1 MLTDKEIN
9 ALFRKLVVVD
19 DDGLIYGLQEAC
31 RAVIEANNA
40 KILADLKPAEFALI
54 EGHGN
59 DEYWRLSETYEPH
72 TAAYSPNTVSALIQR
87 NEALEACLKEERI
100 LAPTRKVLDIWEAR
114 AYSPNEEEQEQN
126 LCDALRDIRE
136 SVDCTEVALK
146 KVLLAVQ
153 AYLPPDGITKD
164 DFISRVIA
172 CVDPWP
178 T

>member
-87 NEALEACLKEERI
+87 NEALEAMFHNLRNGVMFDRI
-100 LAPTRKVLDIWEAR
+100 DWED
-114 AYSPNEEEQEQN
+114 YPE
-126 LCDALRDIRE
+126 
-136 SVDCTEVALK
+136 
-146 KVLLAVQ
+146 
-153 AYLPPDGITKD
+153 
-164 DFISRVIA
+164 ISRDA
-172 CVDPWP
+172 FKDLMKLKDTP
-178 T
+178 